1 MTVQILTSTKVQIL
15 TPNARLEG
23 RELAGAG
30 SEEALQLYVS
40 DELLIV

>member
-15 TPNARLEG
+15 AG
-23 RELAGAG
+23 RDLAGAG
-30 SEEALQLYVS
+30 AEEAVQLYVS

>member
-15 TPNARLEG
+15 AG
-23 RELAGAG
+23 RELTGG
-30 SEEALQLYVS
+30 EEALQLYVS